1 MWLFHAGEGTSAVG
15 IVPFGEMV
23 MSKGKGRKANSRFNQ
38 MNNGGGSS
46 KQEKRMVRNLDA
58 LAEFEVFDTTILPQ
72 LKKMVL
78 ENWSP
83 EKIRKAFAPI
93 MQAVMIKKG
102 LEGNF
107 KAVKDTLD
115 RHEGTAVQRI
125 EQKTMYAQMSKQELA
140 ALALQK
146 LLDAKIIDTTGRVIK
161 NIEDDKDAK

>member
-1 MWLFHAGEGTSAVG
+1 MAKS
-15 IVPFGEMV
+15 
-23 MSKGKGRKANSRFNQ
+23 GKQVRAKRYARNQ
-38 MNNGGGSS
+38 MT
-46 KQEKRMVRNLDA
+46 EIRRNRSLDA

-83 EKIRKAFAPI
+83 DKIRKAFAPI

-115 RHEGTAVQRI
+115 RHEGTAVQRV
-125 EQKTMYAQMSKQELA
+125 EQSTYISKMSKPELA
-140 ALALQK
+140 ALVLQR
-146 LLDAKIIDTTGRVIK
+146 LFDARVIDAQGRVIK
-161 NIEDDKDAK
+161 VVKDDDDK